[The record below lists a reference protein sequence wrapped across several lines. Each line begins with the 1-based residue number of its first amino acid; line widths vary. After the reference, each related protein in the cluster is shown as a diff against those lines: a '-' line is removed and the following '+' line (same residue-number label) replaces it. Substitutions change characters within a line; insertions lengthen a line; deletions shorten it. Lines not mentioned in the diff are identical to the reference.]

1 MDLDC
6 NLNILKMH
14 KCCLLLS
21 LYNIIDWIP

>member
-21 LYNIIDWIP
+21 LYNIN